1 MISILPLTKQLKGVS
16 DMKTIQIIT
25 NTTPDVNTRQIHAST
40 EITIGTLM
48 LHNNTFMKVT
58 MSAVVH
64 YVGYEISPTN
74 IDMTLDEFNEDMN
87 AYDEEDEEQ
96 NLIQSMVAKIDGLDC
111 GYSVED
117 GDKYFKIW
125 GE

>member
-1 MISILPLTKQLKGVS
+1 ME
-16 DMKTIQIIT
+16 TIQIIT

-40 EITIGTLM
+40 EITIGT
-48 LHNNTFMKVT
+48 

-74 IDMTLDEFNEDMN
+74 IDMTFDEYNEDMN
-87 AYDEEDEEQ
+87 AYDEDNEEQ